1 MTGSTTSEP
10 SPATLLREEFWRDA
24 WRGLRR
30 DSFLKASQEASPQ
43 AWHRFYSQVSGIYS
57 DLWGY
62 GGELGRRVAGLLISH
77 GLAGPGKTV
86 LDVGCGPGTLTL
98 PLARAGSR
106 VIALDWSR
114 AMLDSLQDQ
123 AATLTCPTP
132 VAVCSPWEEYAP
144 PRPQDLVLAS
154 FFPDAFSAAGLARL
168 ESWSRGKVA
177 LVMGSGKETF
187 AFRREMWDQVLE
199 VPFHD
204 GGFHLTCAMGWLLAS
219 GRRPVLSQLSW
230 PASLDQPVETI
241 VEFYRTYFAIFG
253 KQGPEVESRIRGVL
267 ENWRQGERL
276 RADGEV
282 GLCVVWWEAGRRDGP
297 A

>member
-1 MTGSTTSEP
+1 MNQQAPNQP
-10 SPATLLREEFWRDA
+10 SAASLLQEDFWRDA

-30 DSFLKASQEASPQ
+30 ESFLKSSQEASPQ
-43 AWHRFYSQVSGIYS
+43 AWHQFYSQVSGIYS

-62 GGELGRRVAGLLISH
+62 GGELGRRVADLLISH
-77 GLAGPGKTV
+77 GLAGSGKAV

-98 PLARAGSR
+98 PLARGGSR
-106 VIALDWSR
+106 VTALDWSR
-114 AMLDSLQDQ
+114 AMLDSLQNQ
-123 AATLTCPTP
+123 AATLDCATP
-132 VAVCSPWEEYAP
+132 VTVCSPWEDYEP
-144 PRPQDLVLAS
+144 SRQQDLVLAS

-168 ESWSRGKVA
+168 ESWSRGNVA
-177 LVMGSGKETF
+177 LVMGAGKETF
-187 AFRREMWDQVLE
+187 AFRREMWSQVLE

-241 VEFYRTYFAIFG
+241 VEFYCTYFAIFG
-253 KQGPEVESRIRGVL
+253 KQGPEVERRIRGVL
-267 ENWRQGERL
+267 ENRRQGDRL

-282 GLCVVWWEAGRRDGP
+282 NLCVLWWEAGRRDGP

>member
-1 MTGSTTSEP
+1 MTKQAPPPP
-10 SPATLLREEFWRDA
+10 SAATLLREDFWRDA

-43 AWHRFYSQVSGIYS
+43 AWHQFYSRVSGIYG

-62 GGELGRRVAGLLISH
+62 DGELGRRVADLLISH

-98 PLARAGSR
+98 PLAKAGSR

-114 AMLDSLQDQ
+114 DMLDSLQDQ
-123 AATLTCPTP
+123 AAIMDGPAP
-132 VAVCSPWEEYAP
+132 VTVCLPWQEYEP

-154 FFPDAFSAAGLARL
+154 FFPDAFSAAGLTRL

-177 LVMGSGKETF
+177 LVMGAGKEAF
-187 AFRREMWDQVLE
+187 AFRKDMWSQVLE

-204 GGFHLTCAMGWLLAS
+204 GGFHLTCAMGWLLAA

-230 PASLDQPVETI
+230 PATLDQPLEKV
-241 VEFYRTYFAIFG
+241 VEFYCTYFAIFG
-253 KQGPEVESRIRGVL
+253 KQGPQVEGRIREVL
-267 ENWRQGERL
+267 ENWRQGDRL

-282 GLCVVWWEAGRRDGP
+282 NLCVLWWEAP